1 MTAEQ
6 MVYTRPVKKIYQAF
20 VETGFPCSISTFIKY
35 KPFYITAPT
44 EREKESCLC
53 KKCLNEKLLLASINN
68 FRKAQKLP
76 AHTSVNDFL
85 NDQGSHDH
93 STKYPGC
100 FDMSEISFF
109 VFEKKEETYFKNGI
123 EESYKR
129 LARIDKK
136 MEVKEVAKTLIEQGG
151 SYLRHRSHVANIKNT
166 LPLIR
171 ESFKGKYIEMDFSE
185 NIAMKP
191 KFEVQDGNFSGKQY
205 SVPFK
210 PRYHSRSGIC
220 S

>member
-1 MTAEQ
+1 MIIEQ
-6 MVYTRPVKKIYQAF
+6 NTQ
-20 VETGFPCSISTFIKY
+20 
-35 KPFYITAPT
+35 
-44 EREKESCLC
+44 
-53 KKCLNEKLLLASINN
+53 NASIWV
-68 FRKAQKLP
+68 K
-76 AHTSVNDFL
+76 FL
-85 NDQGSHDH
+85 
-93 STKYPGC
+93 
-100 FDMSEISFF
+100 FF

-205 SVPFK
+205 SLPFK

-220 S
+220 SWGICWSVWQTLYQKRNHNDQKWRRADLVQKQVCF